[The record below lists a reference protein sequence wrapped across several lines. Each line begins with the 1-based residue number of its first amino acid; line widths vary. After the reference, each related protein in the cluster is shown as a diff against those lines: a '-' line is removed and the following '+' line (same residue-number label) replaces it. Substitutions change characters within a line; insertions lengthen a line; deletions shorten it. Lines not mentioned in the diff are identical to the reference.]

1 MATVWF
7 TADQHFGH
15 EGIITSCNRPFRTVK
30 QMDKEII
37 KRYREVVSE
46 EDIIYFIGDFS
57 LKTSEY
63 LTFYRRIMEQLPG
76 TKHLILGNHDSLKPF
91 VYEELGFSS
100 VHTSLIYQD
109 ENHNR
114 FILRHDPAL
123 YYCNKSALW
132 LCGHVHTAYQTCGNV
147 INVGVD
153 VCDLSPVSLHS
164 IERCI
169 ALMEDRK

>member
-1 MATVWF
+1 MSTVWF

-15 EGIITSCNRPFRTVK
+15 EGIITSCNRPFRTAK

-37 KRYREVVSE
+37 KRYREVVGKD
-46 EDIIYFIGDFS
+46 DIVYFIGDFS

-91 VYEELGFSS
+91 VYEDLGFQS
-100 VHTSLIYQD
+100 VHTSLIFRD
-109 ENHNR
+109 ENLNY
-114 FILRHDPAL
+114 FILRHDPGQAYQNTSL
-123 YYCNKSALW
+123 FW

-147 INVGVD
+147 VNVGID
-153 VCDLSPVSLHS
+153 VCDFYPVSLNIVKHL
-164 IERCI
+164 IDQ
-169 ALMEDRK
+169 MEDRK

>member
-46 EDIIYFIGDFS
+46 EDIVYFIGDFS

-63 LTFYRRIMEQLPG
+63 LKFYRRIMEQLPG
-76 TKHLILGNHDSLKPF
+76 TKILILGNHDSLKPF
-91 VYEELGFSS
+91 VYEDLGFQS
-100 VHTSLIYQD
+100 VHTSLIFHDGNLNYW
-109 ENHNR
+109 
-114 FILRHDPAL
+114 IMRHDPGQPYKNTML
-123 YYCNKSALW
+123 PW
-132 LCGHVHTAYQTCGNV
+132 LCGHVHTAYQICGNV

-153 VCDLSPVSLHS
+153 VWDLYPVLVNS
-164 IERCI
+164 IEMCI
-169 ALMEDRK
+169 NQMEDGK